1 MREDAYSV
9 DVDDLAGLIADL
21 ARGHEA
27 LRELAVGLERG
38 LRQLHLTWQG
48 EAAEAHRVAQA
59 AWNEGF
65 REMRDALSR
74 MRQVADT
81 AHRNYTTAAE
91 TNQQLWEQV
100 R

>member
-1 MREDAYSV
+1 MREDAYSI
-9 DVDDLAGLIADL
+9 DVDDLAVLIAAL

-27 LRELAVGLERG
+27 LGELAVNLERCIG
-38 LRQLHLTWQG
+38 QLQLTWQG
-48 EAAEAHRVAQA
+48 EAAEAHHVAQA
-59 AWNEGF
+59 AWNESF
-65 REMRDALSR
+65 HEMRDALSR

-81 AHRNYTTAAE
+81 AQRNYTLAAE